1 MIRLGEES
9 SSFGPHLSVFS
20 TFAVWL
26 IGWSQLSY
34 GLKNMHRGSC
44 AGSPSPAHSFNEL
57 FSPNIYIHVMI
68 RLGEE
73 SRSFGPRLSVFST
86 FAVWLIG
93 WSKVSYGL
101 RNMHRRSCAGSPSP
115 AHSFN
120 EIISPILC
128 IHVMIRFGQK
138 SRLFGPRLSVII
150 MMFLYVRQ

>member
-9 SSFGPHLSVFS
+9 S
-20 TFAVWL
+20 
-26 IGWSQLSY
+26 
-34 GLKNMHRGSC
+34 
-44 AGSPSPAHSFNEL
+44 
-57 FSPNIYIHVMI
+57 
-68 RLGEE
+68 
-73 SRSFGPRLSVFST
+73 SFGPRLSVFST